1 MKAESVVFAVAGAF
15 FGLIVGWILGS
26 QQGTARPV
34 AVPQA
39 QAEAQPTAP
48 AATAAPAPK
57 VLDERQA
64 AALRDAATQDP
75 KNVRARVELANL
87 YFDAERYDDASR
99 WYADALKR
107 DPRNVDVSTDLG
119 ITYYYL
125 NQPDQALKQFDYSL
139 GIDAKHAKTMMN
151 VGVVRAFG
159 KQDLEGAARAW
170 QQLVDVAPETPEGQ
184 AAKRALEGLKSAHP
198 GIGGDKT
205 QPGGKPPAPAAAKTA
220 K

>member
-1 MKAESVVFAVAGAF
+1 MKAESIVFAIAGAF

-26 QQGTARPV
+26 QQGAAGPA

-39 QAEAQPTAP
+39 QAQAQPAAQAP
-48 AATAAPAPK
+48 AAK
-57 VLDERQA
+57 VLDEKQAKTLQEA
-64 AALRDAATQDP
+64 AARDP
-75 KNVRARVELANL
+75 RNVESRVDLANL
-87 YFDAERYDDASR
+87 YFDAERYEDASR
-99 WYADALKR
+99 WYGDALKL
-107 DPRNVDVSTDLG
+107 DPRNVNVSTDLG

-139 GIDAKHAKTMMN
+139 SIDPKHPKTMMN

-170 QQLVDVAPETPEGQ
+170 QQLAEVAPETPEGQ
-184 AAKRALEGLKSAHP
+184 AAKKALEGLKSAHP
-198 GIGGDKT
+198 GIGGDST
-205 QPGGKPPAPAAAKTA
+205 QAGGKPPTPAAKKTA